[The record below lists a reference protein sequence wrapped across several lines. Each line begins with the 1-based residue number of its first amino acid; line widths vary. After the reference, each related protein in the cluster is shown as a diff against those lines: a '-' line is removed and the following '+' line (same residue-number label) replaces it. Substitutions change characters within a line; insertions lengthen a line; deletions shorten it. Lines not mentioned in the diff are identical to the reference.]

1 MLQLE
6 PSRRMRVLHTRI
18 HAGQLPGVAYGEFIL
33 ALAVPETTL
42 SRTEQ
47 QEVRR
52 GEGARDVGI
61 EDAVDDFGSSGT
73 SQSSRKPNRLRLSD
87 IHHPYLDDTISQG
100 SDMEKSRSFRY

>member
-1 MLQLE
+1 M
-6 PSRRMRVLHTRI
+6 
-18 HAGQLPGVAYGEFIL
+18 
-33 ALAVPETTL
+33 
-42 SRTEQ
+42 
-47 QEVRR
+47 
-52 GEGARDVGI
+52 GI